1 MYLYYSRHLPSRDLH
16 DRRIQRNRVR
26 HGTTLDGRVRLE
38 TCVCGMRE
46 NKDVLTLGNL
56 NCARARLTPK
66 AQFVSLALLLR
77 AVCFADPGSV
87 GRGGPR
93 LGRSTHVWAL
103 TVQHDCVYLYI
114 LLEGCMSQRSKLL
127 KIINHKVKTTK
138 LSSRAIRNVLLPS
151 CEVVITSTLHSFL
164 LKTTVNSGLWMLTR
178 CLNNFIGGVHV
189 NAAAILGSNALVGW
203 DAWWHPSQ
211 ASTDQHPTPSV
222 THGLSVCVFRASGL
236 S

>member
-26 HGTTLDGRVRLE
+26 HGTTLDGRVWLE

-56 NCARARLTPK
+56 NRARARLTPK

-93 LGRSTHVWAL
+93 LGRSTHV
-103 TVQHDCVYLYI
+103 
-114 LLEGCMSQRSKLL
+114 
-127 KIINHKVKTTK
+127 
-138 LSSRAIRNVLLPS
+138 
-151 CEVVITSTLHSFL
+151 
-164 LKTTVNSGLWMLTR
+164 
-178 CLNNFIGGVHV
+178 
-189 NAAAILGSNALVGW
+189 
-203 DAWWHPSQ
+203 
-211 ASTDQHPTPSV
+211 
-222 THGLSVCVFRASGL
+222 
-236 S
+236 